1 MICYQNFLYFAAS
14 LFAWTL
20 QLEGRTV
27 STYLSTDKFT
37 WLEGKENCQM
47 ASLEET
53 RNISSSYTGWSWV
66 DVTGTYSTW
75 VEYLGCFDV
84 LEDKLDT
91 SKLFLSG
98 TTLLDCLESCPGC
111 HFIGLQ
117 VKRCAC
123 LKNISLDGSSVNR
136 ECGVKMANKCLNDR
150 QAFCA
155 SEDTDIHTHHY
166 AVYQKVSI
174 TTQTIGEC
182 LSVSRGVPFLRYT
195 ALDCLAEL
203 FPICLKD
210 RYRNDFYA
218 QRTKKQTWIES
229 FIECS
234 PTFLARHSQIPYDT
248 PLDIN
253 GSYWLSNTRRFM
265 THDSVRKDPEFCMA
279 VQVQQN
285 GKTKQYP
292 SPCKT
297 RLPVLCLG
305 TKVDNR
311 DTTRELLVTVLV
323 ITSVL
328 TVVVASMIIVL
339 YMRLRKRGSNAVH
352 VPIDSGKEVIYATV
366 NKPSKSPTNQE
377 QSRKR
382 TPGQSDS
389 DETYDH
395 TDHHRLSQNQS
406 PNESYYDTMQGKGI
420 EDESNYDLTHEPDRE
435 KPVVVD
441 DSTEYSHME
450 DDF

>member
-1 MICYQNFLYFAAS
+1 MSCYRNFLYFAAS

-20 QLEGRTV
+20 QLEG
-27 STYLSTDKFT
+27 
-37 WLEGKENCQM
+37 
-47 ASLEET
+47 
-53 RNISSSYTGWSWV
+53 
-66 DVTGTYSTW
+66 
-75 VEYLGCFDV
+75 CFDV
-84 LEDKLDT
+84 LEDKLAT
-91 SKLFLSG
+91 TKLFLSG
-98 TTLLDCLESCPGC
+98 TTLLDCLESCPD
-111 HFIGLQ
+111 HYFIGLQ

-123 LKNISLDGSSVNR
+123 LKNISVDGSR
-136 ECGVKMANKCLNDR
+136 
-150 QAFCA
+150 
-155 SEDTDIHTHHY
+155 
-166 AVYQKVSI
+166 VYH
-174 TTQTIGEC
+174 
-182 LSVSRGVPFLRYT
+182 
-195 ALDCLAEL
+195 
-203 FPICLKD
+203 

-234 PTFLARHSQIPYDT
+234 ATFLARSSQIPYDT

-265 THDSVRKDPEFCMA
+265 THVSVRKDPEFCMA

-366 NKPSKSPTNQE
+366 NKPRKSPTNQE

-382 TPGQSDS
+382 TPGQSGS

-420 EDESNYDLTHEPDRE
+420 ENESNYDLTHEPDRE
-435 KPVVVD
+435 KFVVVD
-441 DSTEYSHME
+441 DSAEYSHVE